1 MQWSVFPLPESLL
14 KNMLLTDNGGLKM
27 RTVDEVIDALRNDE
41 SWELSP
47 EDREFILWELP
58 WTLIDF

>member
-1 MQWSVFPLPESLL
+1 
-14 KNMLLTDNGGLKM
+14 M